1 MSNPRFLK
9 FPSSFLSSKH
19 WAKRRTFS
27 EAEAL
32 LYLMSVEELPSIR
45 CLAQLFQWGRD
56 KVHSFLKE
64 IELKGYIESDKNRTT
79 NRTKI
84 GQQTACVSVDY
95 NTCVGQKSDNKS
107 DKMGTTEKETSLIQE
122 RKERSK
128 EKKEDITLKENITP
142 LSTNVDIPPTDFEK
156 FNTWLK
162 NNAPRVLAMRE
173 PFTPSQF
180 ARAKEEYGV
189 TLMQELLEEMHNW
202 EPLVKNNRSAYL
214 TFRTWAKRKIPQK
227 EKVNRNEQ
235 RTAYRLDS
243 TYGRSTKRITD
254 I

>member
-19 WAKRRTFS
+19 WTKRRTFS

-45 CLAQLFQWGRD
+45 CLAQLFQWGRH
-56 KVHSFLKE
+56 KVHSFLQE
-64 IELKGYIESDKNRTT
+64 IVLSGYMNGDKMGTLLG
-79 NRTKI
+79 TKW
-84 GQQTACVSVDY
+84 GQQTDCVSVDY
-95 NTCVGQKSDNKS
+95 NTCRGQNGDTLG

-128 EKKEDITLKENITP
+128 EKEEDITLKENITP

>member
-1 MSNPRFLK
+1 
-9 FPSSFLSSKH
+9 
-19 WAKRRTFS
+19 
-27 EAEAL
+27 
-32 LYLMSVEELPSIR
+32 MSVEELPSIR

-64 IELKGYIESDKNRTT
+64 IELKGYMESDKNRTA

-84 GQQTACVSVDY
+84 GQQTSCVSVDY
-95 NTCVGQKSDNKS
+95 DTCVGQKSDSKS
-107 DKMGTTEKETSLIQE
+107 DKNRTDEKETSLTE
-122 RKERSK
+122 RERSK
-128 EKKEDITLKENITP
+128 GKDITLKENNNTP

-162 NNAPRVLAMRE
+162 NNAPRVLEMKE

-180 ARAKEEYGV
+180 VRAKEEYGV
-189 TLMQELLEEMHNW
+189 SLMQELLEEMHNW
-202 EPLVKNNRSAYL
+202 EPLIKNNRSAYL
-214 TFRTWAKRKIPQK
+214 TFRTWAKRKVALK
-227 EKVNRNEQ
+227 EKVNHNEQ

-243 TYGRSTKRITD
+243 TYGRSGNRITD

>member
-9 FPSSFLSSKH
+9 FPNSFLSSKH
-19 WAKRRTFS
+19 WTKRRTFS

-64 IELKGYIESDKNRTT
+64 IELKGYMESDKNRTA

-128 EKKEDITLKENITP
+128 EKEEDITLKENITP
-142 LSTNVDIPPTDFEK
+142 LSTNVDIPPTPFVK
-156 FNTWLK
+156 FQKWLLD
-162 NNAPRVLAMRE
+162 NAPSILKMEE
-173 PFTPSQF
+173 PFTEFQF
-180 ARAKEEYGV
+180 TKAKEDFGV
-189 TLMQELLEEMHNW
+189 EMMQEILQEMHNW
-202 EPLVKNNRSAYL
+202 QPLLKKNKSAYL
-214 TFRTWAKRKIPQK
+214 TFRVWATKRK
-227 EKVNRNEQ
+227 EKVPQKRKDNGNN
-235 RTAYRLDS
+235 YRLDS
-243 TYGRSTKRITD
+243 TLCKDFDTD
-254 I
+254 IA

>member
-64 IELKGYIESDKNRTT
+64 IELKGYMESDKNRTV

-84 GQQTACVSVDY
+84 GQQTTCVSVDY
-95 NTCVGQKSDNKS
+95 TTRVGQKSDIES

-128 EKKEDITLKENITP
+128 EKEEDITPKENITP

>member
-19 WAKRRTFS
+19 WTKRRTFS

-64 IELKGYIESDKNRTT
+64 IELKGYMESDKNRTA

-84 GQQTACVSVDY
+84 GQQTDCVSVDY
-95 NTCVGQKSDNKS
+95 NTCVGQKSDNES
-107 DKMGTTEKETSLIQE
+107 DKMGTTEKETSPTE
-122 RKERSK
+122 KERSK
-128 EKKEDITLKENITP
+128 GKDITLKENNTP

-162 NNAPRVLAMRE
+162 NNAPRVLAMKE

-189 TLMQELLEEMHNW
+189 SLMQELLQEMHNW
-202 EPLVKNNRSAYL
+202 EPLIKNNRSAYL
-214 TFRTWAKRKIPQK
+214 TFCTWAKRKVALK
-227 EKVNRNEQ
+227 EKANKNNNEQ
-235 RTAYRLDS
+235 RSAYRLDS
-243 TYGRSTKRITD
+243 TYGRSGNRITD